1 MGSSK
6 INTSRLIKKIGI
18 TFVIPIFMLMFG
30 AIMILTVGWNYLAS
44 GLQIG
49 KVIFNKPEAVISQ
62 VEYKIGDSIINRPGI
77 GEEFGNLTISSIDF
91 ESPVLHG
98 DSKLELDQGIGHFPG
113 STIPG
118 EKGNVIISGHRHTIF
133 RPLEKVKLGDEVI
146 FETTYG
152 KYKYKVSEIKV
163 VDESDAYELR
173 VLDHERLT
181 MYTCYPFTAIGNT
194 SERLIFIC
202 DFIESIV

>member
-1 MGSSK
+1 MSFNKSR
-6 INTSRLIKKIGI
+6 TSRLIKKIGI
-18 TFVIPIFMLMFG
+18 TFVIPLFMLIFG

-44 GLQIG
+44 GLQVG
-49 KVIFNKPEAVISQ
+49 KIIFNKPQALVTQ
-62 VEYKIGDSIINRPGI
+62 VEYKIGDNIVNRPGI
-77 GEEFGNLTISSIDF
+77 GEEFGTLIIPSINF
-91 ESPVLHG
+91 EGPVLHG
-98 DSKLELDQGIGHFPG
+98 DSKLELDQGVGHFAG
-113 STIPG
+113 STMPG
-118 EKGNVIISGHRHTIF
+118 ENGNVIISGHRHTIF
-133 RPLEKVKLGDEVI
+133 RPLEYVKVGDEVV

-163 VDESDAYELR
+163 LDESDASDLA

-202 DFIESIV
+202 DFIESME